1 MSTPMYH
8 VYLLSCV
15 FWPLVGHVHH
25 VHGARPGFEQLSDRV
40 RAGGRV
46 YEKRALKKQLA
57 SAHASAHG
65 PRKFMACAWPAY
77 SVALTV
83 TLFKNGTVFALTSVF
98 LVWLA
103 NAAPQ
108 GTKTY

>member
-1 MSTPMYH
+1 MYH

-25 VHGARPGFEQLSDRV
+25 VHGAIPGFEQLSDRV

-57 SAHASAHG
+57 SVQASAHG
-65 PRKFMACAWPAY
+65 PRKFMAWPAY
-77 SVALTV
+77 IRVYVKAIQV
-83 TLFKNGTVFALTSVF
+83 DR
-98 LVWLA
+98 
-103 NAAPQ
+103 
-108 GTKTY
+108 

>member
-15 FWPLVGHVHH
+15 FWPLVGHVHD

-57 SAHASAHG
+57 SAHASAHKEIYG
-65 PRKFMACAWPAY
+65 LV
-77 SVALTV
+77 SV
-83 TLFKNGTVFALTSVF
+83 
-98 LVWLA
+98 
-103 NAAPQ
+103 
-108 GTKTY
+108 